1 MTTAIGGP
9 RAAAPFE
16 AYAYEDRF
24 QAPLTLAGKEG
35 PPRRR
40 RRRIARWS
48 SSFPSKERTLSA
60 YPIRFSK
67 RFLEVVFSEV
77 LRSSPKLVFKHDVQE
92 QGRRPRKEV
101 GAVPE
106 TGRGIVV
113 LIEALIPAQG
123 DDGLSQALG
132 LLLVAVA
139 F

>member
-24 QAPLTLAGKEG
+24 QAPLKLAGKEG

-40 RRRIARWS
+40 RRIDRLS

-60 YPIRFSK
+60 YHIRFSK

-77 LRSSPKLVFKHDVQE
+77 LRS
-92 QGRRPRKEV
+92 
-101 GAVPE
+101 
-106 TGRGIVV
+106 
-113 LIEALIPAQG
+113 
-123 DDGLSQALG
+123 
-132 LLLVAVA
+132 
-139 F
+139 